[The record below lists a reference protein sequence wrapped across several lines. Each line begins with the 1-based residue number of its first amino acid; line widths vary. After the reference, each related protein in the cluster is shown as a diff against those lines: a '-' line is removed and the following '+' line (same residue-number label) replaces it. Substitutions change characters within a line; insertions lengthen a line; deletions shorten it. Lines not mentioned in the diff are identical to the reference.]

1 MSEETTEAATVDE
14 TRAVAPAPDVPPVV
28 VRRQSLATRMGVC
41 DMRVGVGAT
50 AQLGEAL
57 RGVVGKPRRVL
68 VAHSADVPAD
78 VVEEVR
84 RSLIDTGFEFHQL
97 ELAGGRASRNLD
109 EATRAFEALAS
120 HSITADDAIV
130 AVGDAGLISTLVF
143 VASTWCAG
151 TVLAAVPTTLDGM
164 VDVTVTP
171 RALDV
176 SAASEMLLAKGVV
189 RLAVCD
195 PANLP
200 DAPDDPGT
208 LMGRAVLVAGAV
220 TAGETT
226 FSELAVRADGIVAQD
241 ADTLVDEVLDITK
254 SRCRVASSTALAVR
268 QGLLLGMGF
277 ARAIG
282 RCLDAVEAAGDASAP
297 QDTPGE
303 GRLLAEGLRI
313 AARLAV
319 AHQEKDAEA
328 LLDLVFAQD
337 ALLEEFGLAEV
348 PCDLDADD
356 VLAALRAEEL
366 SRSNRF
372 MPALPLDYGRVRLTN
387 VPDDLL
393 HQHLK
398 AWCKARRKLSRHQPP
413 TA

>member
-14 TRAVAPAPDVPPVV
+14 TKAVAPAPDVPPVV

-97 ELAGGRASRNLD
+97 ELADGRAARNLD
-109 EATRAFEALAS
+109 EATHAFEALAS
-120 HSITADDAIV
+120 HGITADDAIV
-130 AVGDAGLISTLVF
+130 AVGDADLISTLVF

-282 RCLDAVEAAGDASAP
+282 RCLDAAGS

-328 LLDLVFAQD
+328 LIDLVFAQD
-337 ALLEEFGLAEV
+337 ALLERFGLAEV

-372 MPALPLDYGRVRLTN
+372 MLALPLDFGRVRLTN

-393 HQHLK
+393 YQHLK
-398 AWCKARRKLSRHQPP
+398 AWCKARRKLKRHQSP

>member
-14 TRAVAPAPDVPPVV
+14 TKAVAPAPDVPPVV

-109 EATRAFEALAS
+109 EATRVFEALAS

-130 AVGDAGLISTLVF
+130 AVGDADLISTLVF

-282 RCLDAVEAAGDASAP
+282 RCLDAAGS

-337 ALLEEFGLAEV
+337 ALLERFGLAEV

-372 MPALPLDYGRVRLTN
+372 MLALPLDFGRVRLTN

-393 HQHLK
+393 YQHLK
-398 AWCKARRKLSRHQPP
+398 AWCKARRKLKRHPSP

>member
-14 TRAVAPAPDVPPVV
+14 TKAVAPAPDVPPVV

-109 EATRAFEALAS
+109 EATRAFETLAS
-120 HSITADDAIV
+120 HGITADDALV
-130 AVGDAGLISTLVF
+130 AVGDADLISTLVF

-282 RCLDAVEAAGDASAP
+282 RCLDAAGS
-297 QDTPGE
+297 QGTPGE

-337 ALLEEFGLAEV
+337 ALLERFGLAEV

-398 AWCKARRKLSRHQPP
+398 AWCKARRKLKRHQSP

>member
-14 TRAVAPAPDVPPVV
+14 TKAVAPAPDVPPVV

-68 VAHSADVPAD
+68 VVHSADVPAD
-78 VVEEVR
+78 VVEEAR
-84 RSLIDTGFEFHQL
+84 RSLVDTGFAFHQL
-97 ELAGGRASRNLD
+97 ELAGGRTSRNLD

-120 HSITADDAIV
+120 HGITADDAIV
-130 AVGDAGLISTLVF
+130 AVGDADLVSTLVF

-176 SAASEMLLAKGVV
+176 AGADEMLLAKGVA

-208 LMGRAVLVAGAV
+208 LMGRAVMVAGAV

-226 FSELAVRADGIVAQD
+226 FSELAVRADGIVARDPD
-241 ADTLVDEVLDITK
+241 ALVDEVLDITK
-254 SRCRVASSTALAVR
+254 GRCRVASSTALAVR

-282 RCLDAVEAAGDASAP
+282 HCLDAAGP
-297 QDTPGE
+297 QDAPGE

-319 AHQEKDAEA
+319 ARQEKDADA
-328 LLDLVFAQD
+328 LLGLVFAQD
-337 ALLEEFGLAEV
+337 ALLEKFGLAEV

-398 AWCKARRKLSRHQPP
+398 AWCKVRRRLSRHQPP

>member
-14 TRAVAPAPDVPPVV
+14 TKAVAPAPDVPPVV

-109 EATRAFEALAS
+109 EATRVFEALAS

-241 ADTLVDEVLDITK
+241 AETLVDEVLDITK

-282 RCLDAVEAAGDASAP
+282 RCLDAAGS

-337 ALLEEFGLAEV
+337 ALLERFGLAEV

-398 AWCKARRKLSRHQPP
+398 AWCKVRRRLSRHQPP

>member
-14 TRAVAPAPDVPPVV
+14 TKAVAPAPDVPPVV

-78 VVEEVR
+78 VVEEAR
-84 RSLIDTGFEFHQL
+84 RSLVDTGFGFCSL
-97 ELAGGRASRNLD
+97 ELADGRAARNLD
-109 EATRAFEALAS
+109 EATHAFEALAS
-120 HSITADDAIV
+120 HGITADDAIV
-130 AVGDAGLISTLVF
+130 AVGDADLISTLVF

-268 QGLLLGMGF
+268 QGLLYGMGF

-282 RCLDAVEAAGDASAP
+282 RCLDAAGS

-337 ALLEEFGLAEV
+337 ALLERFGLAEV

-372 MPALPLDYGRVRLTN
+372 MLALPLDFGRVRLTN

-393 HQHLK
+393 YQHLK
-398 AWCKARRKLSRHQPP
+398 AWCKARRKLKRHQSP

>member
-14 TRAVAPAPDVPPVV
+14 TKAVAPAPDVPPVV

-200 DAPDDPGT
+200 DAPDDPDT

-241 ADTLVDEVLDITK
+241 AETLVDEVLDITK

-282 RCLDAVEAAGDASAP
+282 RCLDAAGS

-319 AHQEKDAEA
+319 AHQEKDAET

-337 ALLEEFGLAEV
+337 ALLERFGLAEV

-372 MPALPLDYGRVRLTN
+372 MLALPLDFGRVRLTN

-393 HQHLK
+393 YQHLK
-398 AWCKARRKLSRHQPP
+398 AWCKARRKLKRHQSP

>member
-14 TRAVAPAPDVPPVV
+14 TKAVAPAPDVPPVV

-109 EATRAFEALAS
+109 EATRVFEALAS

-241 ADTLVDEVLDITK
+241 AETLVDEVLDITK

-282 RCLDAVEAAGDASAP
+282 RCLDAAGS
-297 QDTPGE
+297 QDMPGE

-337 ALLEEFGLAEV
+337 ALLERFGLAEV

-372 MPALPLDYGRVRLTN
+372 MLALPLDFGRVRLTN

-393 HQHLK
+393 YQHLK
-398 AWCKARRKLSRHQPP
+398 AWCKARRKLKRHQSP

>member
-14 TRAVAPAPDVPPVV
+14 TKAVAPAPDVPPVV

-78 VVEEVR
+78 VVEEVL

-241 ADTLVDEVLDITK
+241 AETLVDEVLDITK

-282 RCLDAVEAAGDASAP
+282 RCLDAAGS

-337 ALLEEFGLAEV
+337 ALLERFGLAEV

-372 MPALPLDYGRVRLTN
+372 MLALPLDFGRVRLTN

-393 HQHLK
+393 YQHLK
-398 AWCKARRKLSRHQPP
+398 AWCKARRKLKRHQSP

>member
-14 TRAVAPAPDVPPVV
+14 TKAVAPAPDVPPVV

-78 VVEEVR
+78 VVEEAR
-84 RSLIDTGFEFHQL
+84 RSLVDTGFGFCSL
-97 ELAGGRASRNLD
+97 ELADGRAARNLD
-109 EATRAFEALAS
+109 EATHAFEALAS
-120 HSITADDAIV
+120 HGITADDAIV
-130 AVGDAGLISTLVF
+130 AVGDADLISTLVF

-282 RCLDAVEAAGDASAP
+282 RCLDAAGS

-337 ALLEEFGLAEV
+337 ALLERFGLAEV

-372 MPALPLDYGRVRLTN
+372 MLALPLDFGRVRLTN

-393 HQHLK
+393 YQHLK
-398 AWCKARRKLSRHQPP
+398 AWCKARRKLKRHQSP

>member
-14 TRAVAPAPDVPPVV
+14 TKAVAPAPDVPPVV

-241 ADTLVDEVLDITK
+241 AETLVDEVLDITK

-282 RCLDAVEAAGDASAP
+282 RCLDAAGS

-319 AHQEKDAEA
+319 AHQEKDAET

-337 ALLEEFGLAEV
+337 ALLERFGLAEV

-372 MPALPLDYGRVRLTN
+372 MLALPLDFGRVRLTN
-387 VPDDLL
+387 VPDELL
-393 HQHLK
+393 YQHLK
-398 AWCKARRKLSRHQPP
+398 AWCKARRKLKRHQSP

>member
-14 TRAVAPAPDVPPVV
+14 TKAVAPAPDVPPVV

-109 EATRAFEALAS
+109 EATRVFEALAS

-241 ADTLVDEVLDITK
+241 AETLVDEVLDITK

-282 RCLDAVEAAGDASAP
+282 RCLDAAGS

-337 ALLEEFGLAEV
+337 ALLERFGLAEV

-372 MPALPLDYGRVRLTN
+372 MLALPLDFGRIRLTN

-393 HQHLK
+393 YQHLK

>member
-14 TRAVAPAPDVPPVV
+14 TKAVAPAPDVPPVV

-109 EATRAFEALAS
+109 EATRVFEALAS

-241 ADTLVDEVLDITK
+241 AETLVDEVLDITK
-254 SRCRVASSTALAVR
+254 SRCRVASSAALAVR

-282 RCLDAVEAAGDASAP
+282 RRLDAAGS

-337 ALLEEFGLAEV
+337 ALLERFGLAEV

-372 MPALPLDYGRVRLTN
+372 MLALPLDFGRVRLTN

-393 HQHLK
+393 YQHLK
-398 AWCKARRKLSRHQPP
+398 AWCKARRKLKRHQSP

>member
-14 TRAVAPAPDVPPVV
+14 TKAVAPAPDVPPVV

-78 VVEEVR
+78 VVEEAR
-84 RSLIDTGFEFHQL
+84 RSLVDTGFGFCSL
-97 ELAGGRASRNLD
+97 ELADGRAARNLD

-120 HSITADDAIV
+120 HGITADDAIV
-130 AVGDAGLISTLVF
+130 AVGDADLISTLVF

-254 SRCRVASSTALAVR
+254 SRSSPRLRPCPPHQRPRRPPPPAP
-268 QGLLLGMGF
+268 QGLVQGP
-277 ARAIG
+277 
-282 RCLDAVEAAGDASAP
+282 P
-297 QDTPGE
+297 Q
-303 GRLLAEGLRI
+303 
-313 AARLAV
+313 
-319 AHQEKDAEA
+319 
-328 LLDLVFAQD
+328 AQ
-337 ALLEEFGLAEV
+337 
-348 PCDLDADD
+348 P
-356 VLAALRAEEL
+356 
-366 SRSNRF
+366 
-372 MPALPLDYGRVRLTN
+372 
-387 VPDDLL
+387 
-393 HQHLK
+393 
-398 AWCKARRKLSRHQPP
+398 PP
-413 TA
+413 TANRLTFPPTRIKKPSAPSASRARQPSSARSAPLPH

>member
-14 TRAVAPAPDVPPVV
+14 TKAVAPAPDVPPVV

-109 EATRAFEALAS
+109 EATRVFEALAS

-130 AVGDAGLISTLVF
+130 AVGDADLISTLVF

-282 RCLDAVEAAGDASAP
+282 RCLDAAGS

-337 ALLEEFGLAEV
+337 ALLERFGLAEV

-372 MPALPLDYGRVRLTN
+372 MLALPLDFGRVRLTN

-393 HQHLK
+393 YQHLK
-398 AWCKARRKLSRHQPP
+398 AWCKARRKLKRHQSP

>member
-14 TRAVAPAPDVPPVV
+14 TKAVAPAPDVPPVV

-78 VVEEVR
+78 VVEEAR

-109 EATRAFEALAS
+109 EATRVFEALAS

-282 RCLDAVEAAGDASAP
+282 RCLDAAGS

-337 ALLEEFGLAEV
+337 ALLERFGLAEV

-372 MPALPLDYGRVRLTN
+372 MLALPLDFGRVRLTN

-393 HQHLK
+393 YQHLK
-398 AWCKARRKLSRHQPP
+398 AWCKARRKLKRHQSP